1 LNERIKQ
8 LAEQAGWG
16 KGETHDDCMSCS
28 AFDKEEFA
36 ELIVKECIDL
46 VAKRKEQAIEESWHI
61 DEAMTAAE
69 VDMEEH
75 FGVYDE

>member
-1 LNERIKQ
+1 MNERIKE
-8 LAEQAGWG
+8 LAEQAYAVCG
-16 KGETHDDCMSCS
+16 KHSNNYNGLAFS
-28 AFDKEEFA
+28 AKFA
-36 ELIVKECIDL
+36 ELVVKECIDL

-75 FGVYDE
+75 FGVGR